1 MSQLDRAF
9 LKAYRKG
16 EAGAVVAA
24 NQTTATPT
32 APVMSPTRAMH
43 GPIGYQPI
51 PGPPPMAHRTIPSP
65 HIRMPS
71 PAAAPALQTA
81 PLQPAFE
88 VLHFAWPVIVQQLSS
103 LLVND
108 LTALAGL
115 AAARHRAGRNTLLLS
130 SCRRGEGRST
140 ITLAVARALARYP
153 LRVAMVDADFTR
165 PQLASMLDLSV
176 STGWEDVLGSEQS
189 LSEALIE
196 SPSER
201 LTLLP
206 LRAPLSEPASLQG
219 NARLSD
225 TFEQLRRQVDVVLVD
240 AGPIDSD
247 AGAIE
252 FAAALS
258 GARIDDAL
266 AIRDPQ
272 RTTSEELRQLG
283 RRLSAAGIC
292 HWDVIENFVP
302 R

>member
-16 EAGAVVAA
+16 EAVSVAA
-24 NQTTATPT
+24 AAQATATPASPGI
-32 APVMSPTRAMH
+32 APSRPAHTPSVHPPA
-43 GPIGYQPI
+43 
-51 PGPPPMAHRTIPSP
+51 PGLPPAAHRTIPVP

-71 PAAAPALQTA
+71 LRAAPAQQA
-81 PLQPAFE
+81 ASIQPAFE
-88 VLHFAWPVIVQQLSS
+88 VLHFAWPAIVRDLSN

-108 LTALAGL
+108 LTGLAGL
-115 AAARHRAGRNTLLLS
+115 AAARQRAGRRTLLVS

-140 ITLAVARALARYP
+140 ITLAVARALARHQ

-176 STGWEDVLGSEQS
+176 ATGWEDVLASEQS
-189 LSEALIE
+189 LGEALIE

-206 LRAPLSEPASLQG
+206 LRAPLSEPACLQG

-225 TFEQLRRQVDVVLVD
+225 TFEQLRRQVDIVLVD
-240 AGPIDSD
+240 AGPIESD

-252 FAAALS
+252 FAAALG

-283 RRLSAAGIC
+283 HRLAAAGIG